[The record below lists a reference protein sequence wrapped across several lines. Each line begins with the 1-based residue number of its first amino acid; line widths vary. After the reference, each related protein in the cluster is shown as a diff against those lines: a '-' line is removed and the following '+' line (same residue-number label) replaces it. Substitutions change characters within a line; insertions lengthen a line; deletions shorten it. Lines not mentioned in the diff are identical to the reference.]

1 MLPNELSKYALSMM
15 KINVSNVSKPKIY
28 NLKNSISS
36 TLIGGLGNVGGV
48 LVSGKGIGSGSVNA
62 TVINNSG
69 RVVIESVKVP
79 FPVLID
85 RFNIIAK
92 SDNSLIDSKVLRI
105 W

>member
-69 RVVIESVKVP
+69 RVVVC
-79 FPVLID
+79 
-85 RFNIIAK
+85 
-92 SDNSLIDSKVLRI
+92 
-105 W
+105 

>member
-1 MLPNELSKYALSMM
+1 
-15 KINVSNVSKPKIY
+15 
-28 NLKNSISS
+28 
-36 TLIGGLGNVGGV
+36 

-69 RVVIESVKVP
+69 RVDWSVKVP

-92 SDNSLIDSKVLRI
+92 SDNSLIDSKVLRVKHRYI
-105 W
+105 ISI